1 MYQKFSDGWLKHMD
15 FIILD
20 IILKILLDFV
30 SKI

>member
-20 IILKILLDFV
+20 IICLQIAFIL
-30 SKI
+30 S